1 MYHCFEA
8 NFKKEMTFMNW
19 EELLNNVDHSM
30 DSFLRINR
38 EHWQK
43 MGPVHIP
50 FTSFFHCSKNAFGL
64 VSSNLI
70 FLGRIIQIKNS

>member
-1 MYHCFEA
+1 
-8 NFKKEMTFMNW
+8 MNC

-30 DSFLRINR
+30 DSFLCINR

-64 VSSNLI
+64 VGSNLI
-70 FLGRIIQIKNS
+70 FLGKLFRSRIPKD